1 MDLAIES
8 ILKSNNPPDT
18 HQAHAMRGLLA
29 SALSELSALDA
40 TLLKLPLVSAELQKQ
55 RNCCGETVTALRS
68 ALSPLRSIPPEILAE
83 VFLVCRDEALWSFTY
98 SIADVY
104 RVPMLLTHVSSRW
117 RGVCLS
123 TQHLWDNVIIDVDA
137 ATAMPSHNL
146 VRQIIAR
153 SGMLPLRVSLTT
165 AHSTSDIDPRY
176 LQQVLAVLFEAQD
189 RLQDISLDIL
199 YLDLPTAF
207 WGQSRRFPL
216 LSSVKI
222 ELRDEEDGIFDS
234 AGVVILRRAIFLSL
248 RVPLNAR
255 VARDLLI
262 QCPELHMFD
271 VLLDSADSSMQ
282 PLKKIYSYKD
292 LSHFTIFFEVDQH
305 EFLALF
311 FAQLAFPSHRY
322 LLFSSQ
328 TESTHILQEL
338 YHRAPFKLVD
348 LVLMELDHGTDDII
362 SFLQLLPSLQ
372 TLVLE
377 CFGFTDALFSDFTF
391 NPRAPVPSLTL
402 PLLRSLK
409 FSDLEYD
416 ENFIE
421 YHGSVVAT
429 LAESVSQHLNGR
441 NPAFPMLQSLILHL
455 SGPAFDHDVEQRP
468 VEACSSGVVRY
479 SRESNPDRLPPP
491 E

>member
-18 HQAHAMRGLLA
+18 HQAHVIRGLLA

-40 TLLKLPLVSAELQKQ
+40 ALLKLPLVSAELQKQ
-55 RNCCGETVTALRS
+55 RNCCGEVVTALRS

-83 VFLVCRDEALWSFTY
+83 VFLICRDEALWSFTY

-104 RVPMLLTHVSSRW
+104 RVPMLLTHVSSLIR
-117 RGVCLS
+117 
-123 TQHLWDNVIIDVDA
+123 IDA
-137 ATAMPSHNL
+137 PTSMPSHIL

-153 SGMLPLRVSLTT
+153 SGTLPLRVSLTT
-165 AHSTSDIDPRY
+165 AHSTSDMDPRY
-176 LQQVLAVLFEAQD
+176 LQQVLVVLFEQD
-189 RLQDISLDIL
+189 RLQDISLDFL
-199 YLDLPTAF
+199 YSDLPTAF

-222 ELRDEEDGIFDS
+222 ELRDKEDGIFDS
-234 AGVVILRRAIFLSL
+234 AGVVRLFSAAPSVREVDIRAKVHAKSLLSL

-255 VARDLLI
+255 VARDLLV
-262 QCPELHMFD
+262 QCPELHIFD

-282 PLKKIYSYKD
+282 PLKKIYSFKD

-311 FAQLAFPSHRY
+311 FAQLAFPSLRY

-348 LVLMELDHGTDDII
+348 LVLMGLDHGTDNVIP
-362 SFLQLLPSLQ
+362 FLQLLPSLQ

-391 NPRAPVPSLTL
+391 NPRAPS
-402 PLLRSLK
+402 
-409 FSDLEYD
+409 
-416 ENFIE
+416 IM
-421 YHGSVVAT
+421 GSVVAT

-441 NPAFPMLQSLILHL
+441 NAAFPELQSLGLYL
-455 SGPAFDHDVEQRP
+455 SGPAFDHDVEQRLAE
-468 VEACSSGVVRY
+468 VCSSGVVHY
-479 SRESNPDRLPPP
+479 SRESNLDRLPPP